1 MERCEL
7 PYSPFRWPQDRD
19 LTLIFWNRVPWRLGP
34 PNGQVWVRFPAR
46 VVRLSATVPDD
57 ASTLA
62 SDISPEVGI
71 WPMDEARSPASPPK
85 SEHELPHWEKSLV
98 DMGRF
103 RLTRSESEIDQEEK
117 LLSADFVMEDTPS
130 ELDSIR
136 SEDDAM
142 SEANGT
148 SSEADGSM

>member
-1 MERCEL
+1 M
-7 PYSPFRWPQDRD
+7 
-19 LTLIFWNRVPWRLGP
+19 N
-34 PNGQVWVRFPAR
+34 
-46 VVRLSATVPDD
+46 
-57 ASTLA
+57 
-62 SDISPEVGI
+62 
-71 WPMDEARSPASPPK
+71 EARSQASSPK
-85 SEHELPHWEKSLV
+85 SEHELPHWEKSLL

-103 RLTRSESEIDQEEK
+103 RLTRSESEIDQEEN

-148 SSEADGSM
+148 SSEADGSMSEVDATSPASHDAYLPDVDGASSDSKSTWSEAS